1 MARYEVVYYPGEP
14 DERLPEW
21 QVVEW
26 TNLASPIGVKSGK
39 IIWKSYDMEFGE
51 RDAKDIAYHLQ
62 EVYNWEFAQEY
73 A

>member
-1 MARYEVVYYPGEP
+1 MSNRFEAVLYDGEP

-26 TNLASPIGVKSGK
+26 TYIGEYGSKSGK
-39 IIWKSYDMEFGE
+39 VVWKTYDMEFGE
-51 RDAKDIAYHLQ
+51 RDAKDIAYHMQ
-62 EVYNWEFAQEY
+62 QVYNWEFAEEF